1 VSAAGPR
8 GASPVILLFDLDGT
22 LIDSEA
28 LVVSASAEALRQGAG
43 LRVPVEEIRQTLALT
58 VTDRFHRFFSGP
70 VQPLVDLYI
79 KIYGAGVATAPPF
92 PGVPEML
99 AALRARGVRSA
110 VVTSKRRPTTDLTL
124 RTHGLTGYFEA
135 VVCEE
140 DIARPKPAPDP
151 VLEAARTL
159 RVPPGETVMIGDST
173 LDMQSGRAAGGRTGA
188 ALWGTVERAALLAF
202 RPDFAFDAPAD
213 VVDLAAEPA

>member
-1 VSAAGPR
+1 
-8 GASPVILLFDLDGT
+8 VILLFDLDGT

-28 LVVSASAEALRQGAG
+28 LVVRASAEALRQGAG

-79 KIYGAGVATAPPF
+79 KIYGADVATAPPF
-92 PGVPEML
+92 PGIPEML
-99 AALRARGVRSA
+99 AALRARGVRNA

-140 DIARPKPAPDP
+140 DIACPK
-151 VLEAARTL
+151 
-159 RVPPGETVMIGDST
+159 
-173 LDMQSGRAAGGRTGA
+173 QSGRAAGGRSGA
-188 ALWGTVERAALLAF
+188 ALWGTVERAALVAF